1 MGLFDEVVLDERTKS
16 LLREYA
22 GDGVFQTKYWMTEE
36 GYIRAYNFVV
46 ARKRVCCPISLSIDL
61 LVKPRTEFVCEEPL
75 MRRLKLEEIGIAEMI
90 QATASTIVYPS
101 YYNDLAKLLT
111 NEGFQLKET
120 MERYD
125 YRRVRRKFATIPL
138 KQTTSLKLKKTRLN
152 DLIEENAHESEH
164 EDDLFN
170 LFKKHRIVI
179 YIDNGEYGIAVPPG
193 AIIEVH
199 LHSLD
204 VYIEDMQKHPYKEE
218 EWVKNIQEETKLE
231 LKVII
236 RRQPPTEAR
245 IEATIVSEL
254 DGKAKER
261 IDQAIEAVSSL
272 LSKILM

>member
-101 YYNDLAKLLT
+101 YYNDFAKLLT

-125 YRRVRRKFATIPL
+125 YRKVRRKFATIPL
-138 KQTTSLKLKKTRLN
+138 KQATSLKLKKTRLN
-152 DLIEENAHESEH
+152 DLIEENDHESEH
-164 EDDLFN
+164 EGDL
-170 LFKKHRIVI
+170 LSLLKKHRIVI

-236 RRQPPTEAR
+236 RHQPPTEAR

-254 DGKAKER
+254 DGKVKER
-261 IDQAIEAVSSL
+261 IDQAVEAVSSL
-272 LSKILM
+272 LSKTLM